1 MQGSHD
7 FYNNDLDFNNSIFET
22 FLSYYNV
29 NLLYY
34 LINNN
39 KRFILLFK
47 KHSILRIER
56 ASRTSHLVF
65 VSTNLTG
72 HMTCI
77 I

>member
-22 FLSYYNV
+22 FLSYYSV

-39 KRFILLFK
+39 KRFILLVK
-47 KHSILRIER
+47 KHSILRIVNNKLDW
-56 ASRTSHLVF
+56 SHQIDHVKAKAYAAF
-65 VSTNLTG
+65 G
-72 HMTCI
+72 
-77 I
+77 